1 MLKLALI
8 AISSTAAAAE
18 VDLVIYGGTPAGLCA
33 GIAAARAGASVVVI
47 EPTKWIGGM
56 VTGGLSHTD
65 VGKEQTI
72 GGIAREF
79 FTRAAAAKP
88 DAPMWYAEPHVNMAT
103 FRAMLD
109 EAGVR
114 VVTAQPLKSITK
126 DGTRIVSLTTAD
138 GTTHRSR
145 VFVDASYE
153 GDLMAAARVSYLVGR
168 EGRAQYGEPL
178 AGYHPMPI
186 RPRPAEVMGGDCP
199 GIGGTG
205 PSYIHGTPARIS
217 GFDAR
222 GRLIFGVNSAP
233 NLNPGDPDHRTQ
245 AYNFRL
251 CVTDRADLRIPFPKP
266 QRYDPAR
273 YELLLRL
280 IQAFPDIRFG
290 RLFHLGRIANG
301 KYDLNAQ
308 GLFSTDHPGANT
320 EYPDGDAA
328 IRARIWQDHVDFI
341 QGMLWFLGH
350 DERVPANLRA
360 QARRWGL
367 CKDEFAD
374 NGHWPCA
381 LYVRE
386 ARRMIGDHVMVQKD
400 LQEDIFKKDAVA
412 MGSFVIDCHIVQRI
426 LAEDGTV
433 RDEGSFQD
441 APTLPYQI
449 PYRSLTPRRAEC
461 ANLLVPVC
469 LSASHIAYCSL
480 RMEPVYMALGHAS
493 GLAAVMAIQS
503 GKSVQD
509 IDVQALRQKL
519 LDQKA
524 VLELA
529 ALARMPRSSRL
540 PGIVMDDQDAEQT
553 GHWLASAYGNPVN
566 GSSRHDENS
575 EKGRKTIA
583 YRMKVASSGRYEV
596 RVSYAAAPNRATNV
610 PITIHHA
617 GGATT
622 IRVNQRTAPPID
634 GLFLSLGIFR
644 FTDDQP
650 AVVAMSNDDTDGFVG
665 ADAVQ
670 LLPVK

>member
-1 MLKLALI
+1 MLKFALI
-8 AISSTAAAAE
+8 AFTSTVAATE
-18 VDLVIYGGTPAGLCA
+18 TDLVVYGGTPAGLCA
-33 GIAAARAGASVVVI
+33 GIAAARAGAAVVVI

-65 VGKEQTI
+65 IGREQTI
-72 GGIAREF
+72 GGITREF
-79 FTRAAAAKP
+79 FTRAAGAKP
-88 DAPMWYAEPHVNMAT
+88 DTPMWYAEPHVNMAA
-103 FRAMLD
+103 FVSMLD

-114 VVTAQPLKSITK
+114 VVTAQSLKSIAM
-126 DGTRIVSLTTAD
+126 DGARIISLTTAD
-138 GTTHRSR
+138 GTTYRGR
-145 VFVDASYE
+145 MFVDASYE
-153 GDLMAAARVSYLVGR
+153 GDLMAAAQVSYRVGR

-186 RPRPAEVMGGDCP
+186 RPRPVEIMGSDCP

-205 PSYIHGTPARIS
+205 PSYIHGTPASVS
-217 GFDAR
+217 GIDAS
-222 GRLIFGVNSAP
+222 GRPIFGVNPAP
-233 NLNPGDPDHRTQ
+233 DLKPGAPDHRTQ

-251 CVTDRADLRIPFPKP
+251 CVTDRPGLKVPFPKP
-266 QRYDPAR
+266 QRHDPSR

-280 IQAFPDIRFG
+280 IRTFPDIRFG

-320 EYPDGDAA
+320 EYPDGDPAT
-328 IRARIWQDHVDFI
+328 RARIWQDHVDFI

-350 DERVPANLRA
+350 DERVPRSLRA
-360 QARRWGL
+360 QTQRWGL

-374 NGHWPCA
+374 NGHWPYA

-386 ARRMIGDHVMVQKD
+386 ARRMIGDYVLVQKD
-400 LQEDIFKKDAVA
+400 LQEDIFKHDSVA

-426 LAEDGTV
+426 LAADGTV

-441 APTLPYQI
+441 APVIPYQI
-449 PYRSLTPRRAEC
+449 PFRCLTPKRGEC
-461 ANLLVPVC
+461 TNLLVPVC

-493 GLAAVMAIQS
+493 GLAATMAIRS
-503 GKSVQD
+503 GRSVQD
-509 IDVQALRQKL
+509 IDVPALSRKL

-529 ALARMPRSSRL
+529 ALARLPRSSTL
-540 PGIVMDDQDAEQT
+540 PGIVMDDQAAEQA
-553 GHWLASAYGNPVN
+553 GHWLASTYGTPVN

-575 EKGRKTIA
+575 EKGRKTLTYKMTIPSA
-583 YRMKVASSGRYEV
+583 GRYEV
-596 RVSYAAAPNRATNV
+596 RVSYATALNRATNV
-610 PITIHHA
+610 PVTIHHA
-617 GGATT
+617 EGATT
-622 IRVNQRTAPPID
+622 IRVNQRKAPPID
-634 GLFLSLGIFR
+634 GLFVSLGIFR
-644 FTDDQP
+644 FAANHP
-650 AVVAMSNDDTDGFVG
+650 AVITVSNDNTDGFVG

-670 LLPVK
+670 LLRVK